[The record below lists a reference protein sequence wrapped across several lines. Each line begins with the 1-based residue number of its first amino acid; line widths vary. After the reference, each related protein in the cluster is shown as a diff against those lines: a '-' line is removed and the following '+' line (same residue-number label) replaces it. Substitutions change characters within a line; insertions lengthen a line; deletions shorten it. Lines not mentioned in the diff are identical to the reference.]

1 MEKAVSPFRIEIN
14 YAGVQGSFW
23 LSNLAYSGFTAV
35 FLTAC
40 SFTDAQ
46 IGFTSSLMA
55 ILSITFQL
63 LFSSFSDQ
71 HQRIPLKHI
80 MTAVMLLAMLSG
92 LSLHFLP
99 LSISLIMVVYA
110 IGGGFQSTNVGLLN
124 AQIMQYANAGIPVN
138 YGWPRGIGSIIYA
151 AGAYL
156 LGLMLEKYSARIL
169 MPIFLSMLALCI
181 LIVQMMPSLQSL
193 QARRSSINVQEKYS
207 SRTTYRQMLS
217 GNKPLILFL
226 IASVIL
232 YFGQAPVML
241 FLVRVVQG
249 VGGKEKE
256 LGITMLLQSG
266 VEMPAMFLIPLLLKR
281 FKARHLLMVSFII
294 YTVKMLLLS
303 LAATLTVVYL
313 SMAMSV
319 ACYGLYGVA
328 SAVFVNQL
336 VRDGEKVRA
345 QGLVILTSNLG
356 GILGNITGGML
367 IEHLGLVPLLH
378 FGWIM
383 VAFSAGIMF
392 LCVLADRSATAP
404 VKDLTSNLEA

>member
-1 MEKAVSPFRIEIN
+1 MEKAVSPFRIEVN
-14 YAGVQGSFW
+14 YAGVQSSFW
-23 LSNLAYSGFTAV
+23 LGNLAYSGFTAV
-35 FLTAC
+35 FLAAN

-55 ILSITFQL
+55 ILSIVFQL

-80 MTAVMLLAMLSG
+80 MASIMVFAMLSG

-99 LSISLIMVVYA
+99 LSIGMVMVLYA
-110 IGGGFQSTNVGLLN
+110 IGGGFQSSNVGLLN

-151 AGAYL
+151 IGAYI

-169 MPIFLSMLALCI
+169 MPTFLIMMSLCI
-181 LIVQMMPSLQSL
+181 CIVQLMPSLQKL
-193 QARRSSINVQEKYS
+193 QARRSAIHVQEKYAH
-207 SRTTYRQMLS
+207 RTTYRQMLS
-217 GNKPLILFL
+217 GNKALILFL

-249 VGGKEKE
+249 VGGREKE

-266 VEMPAMFLIPLLLKR
+266 VEMPAMFLIPMLLKR
-281 FKARHLLMVSFII
+281 FKARHLLMVAFIA

-303 LAATLTVVYL
+303 LATNLTTVYI

-367 IEHLGLVPLLH
+367 IEHMGLVPLLH

-383 VAFSAGIMF
+383 VALSAAIMF
-392 LCVLADRSATAP
+392 LCALADRSAVTTAP
-404 VKDLTSNLEA
+404 STI